1 MSSIPASVRTAV
13 WKSFNGENYKA
24 PCYCCNITECSV
36 DSWHAGHIVSRVLGG
51 PATLQNLR
59 PICAQCNTSMG
70 SMHMAEYAL
79 GHGLKGRIVNEPR
92 LSLQQLPAV
101 ETKSQVACRGCAKLR
116 TPAYLSKCNGYCE
129 TCFLVILSLPKEMLT
144 LRVPTGEERELV
156 HCVFCAKANA
166 VVRS

>member
-1 MSSIPASVRTAV
+1 MSSIPATVRSAV
-13 WKSFNGENYKA
+13 WATYNGMEYKA
-24 PCYCCNITECSV
+24 LCYCCGIQEVTR
-36 DSWHAGHIVSRVLGG
+36 DSWHAGHIIARALGG
-51 PATLQNLR
+51 GVSLLNLR
-59 PICAQCNTSMG
+59 PICPQCNTSMG
-70 SMHMAEYAL
+70 TAHMHDFVLA
-79 GHGLKGRIVNEPR
+79 HGLKGRIVNEPR

-101 ETKSQVACRGCAKLR
+101 ESKSQVACRGCSKLR

-129 TCFLVILSLPKEMLT
+129 TCFLVILSVPKEMLT